1 MNEPVLQC
9 RNLLP
14 LTSRVQESTG
24 ITLELPRFSLT
35 CIVGPGD
42 SGKTSWLRLLAAVDP
57 AAGGNLR
64 LLGQDTSWLSTAEW
78 RRLRQQAGYVL
89 PNSALLSS
97 QSVLQ
102 NVALPAQY
110 HYQHGWD
117 TGSHAEKKAVTLL
130 EWLECTADPNELPE
144 YLPAYQQKLV
154 AIARC
159 LMLDPQILFID
170 EAFAFMDAQSCRK
183 IARRYLAIR
192 DELKITLVLATCDLA
207 FAKAH
212 TDRFIFTRPAGP
224 KVYADWASAEQD
236 NDEAV
241 RNFIRSNF
249 DHYST
254 FYA

>member
-1 MNEPVLQC
+1 MNEPALEC

-14 LTSRVQESTG
+14 LTPLSQEGAG
-24 ITLELPRFSLT
+24 ITLELPRSSLT

-57 AAGGNLR
+57 PAGGDLR
-64 LLGQDTSWLSTAEW
+64 LLGQNTFLLSRAEW

-102 NVALPAQY
+102 NVALPVQY

-117 TGSHAEKKAVTLL
+117 TDGHAEKQAITLL

-159 LMLDPQILFID
+159 LMLNPQILFVD

-192 DELKITLVLATCDLA
+192 DELKITLVLATSDLA

-212 TDRFIFTRPAGP
+212 TDKFVFTHPAGP
-224 KVYADWASAEQD
+224 RVYSDWASAERD

-241 RNFIRSNF
+241 QAFIRSNF
-249 DHYST
+249 DHYSA
-254 FYA
+254 FYV